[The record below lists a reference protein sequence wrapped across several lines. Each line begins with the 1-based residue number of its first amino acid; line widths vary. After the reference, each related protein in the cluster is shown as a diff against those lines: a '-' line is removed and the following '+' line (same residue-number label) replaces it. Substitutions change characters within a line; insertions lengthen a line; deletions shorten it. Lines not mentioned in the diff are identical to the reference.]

1 MRPSRSES
9 AYTHTHAHMHGRTA
23 VSSEAGPAWVA
34 GSGDQAVQA
43 ARESALSESPR
54 IGRQPVLAATPEYED
69 SA

>member
-1 MRPSRSES
+1 
-9 AYTHTHAHMHGRTA
+9 MHGRTA